1 LSAAQESLQHEL
13 NFHQAEVTSLSN
25 ANQRYLD
32 LYNDNLRL
40 KASIDELESLYHKE
54 THSHAIQMHQLNR
67 ERKDIRK
74 NMEDKLRK
82 DLVCQSSL
90 FFVTHIVN
98 IFFLTVGLTIGW
110 IRNSFSAASL

>member
-1 LSAAQESLQHEL
+1 MVSENIVSHRCWC
-13 NFHQAEVTSLSN
+13 FKRFVRRLSN
-25 ANQRYLD
+25 
-32 LYNDNLRL
+32 
-40 KASIDELESLYHKE
+40 S
-54 THSHAIQMHQLNR
+54 TAIQMHQLNR

-90 FFVTHIVN
+90 YFVTHIVN
-98 IFFLTVGLTIGW
+98 SFFLTVGLTIGW